1 MLVVVVVDVV
11 VEVDVL
17 VLVLVVVVMVVQTR
31 FCELLASST
40 YPAGQLETQ
49 LPR

>member
-11 VEVDVL
+11 VEVD

-49 LPR
+49 VPR